1 MSTKY
6 EYYDN
11 THNQLEGI
19 YDEYWMAQTFTPEV
33 SHSLTKVKL
42 LLQRLG
48 SPGTVTI
55 YIKETVDGHP
65 TGGLL
70 ATGTTDGDTLPS
82 GSSEWREIILD
93 SPCNVNADTKYGI
106 VVKVLG
112 GSSGNQIYWVSQDGN
127 FGDPPTYTGGWAE
140 STSLGD
146 PAWYALTWMD
156 CLFEE
161 WGADSVTITGP
172 RLLKED
178 GDLLLKEDGD
188 AILLEFGQIDIDIDD
203 NVAVADNLAKS
214 ASLSKTDTVTISDSI
229 VKTLSL
235 IKIETLAITDSIV
248 KTFGLVKAETVNISD
263 SISKATSIV
272 KSDTMA
278 IADSIV
284 KAVSLI
290 KADTVT
296 IADTLTKAVGLVKAE
311 TVAIADSISKTINL
325 AKSESVAITD
335 AISKAI
341 SLIKADIMPITE
353 TMSAIIAGVGL
364 AIHLFDTVVITDSLE
379 GVLWTKTYLKQGI
392 ARMQIKGMNIAR
404 MSIKRMGIDRMPLFR
419 WIIRRWT
426 A

>member
-1 MSTKY
+1 MSTLY
-6 EYYDN
+6 EHYNINDDS
-11 THNQLEGI
+11 THAFYGSS
-19 YDEYWMAQTFTPEV
+19 WAGQTFTPSITHTV
-33 SHSLTKVKL
+33 TLIKL
-42 LLQRLG
+42 LLYRLG
-48 SPGTVTI
+48 NPGTITVSI
-55 YIKETVDGHP
+55 RETSGANP
-65 TGGLL
+65 TGEDLCV
-70 ATGTTDGDTLPS
+70 GTVNGNGITENAAGEWVSFSLGAGYELTASTKYAIVVRVIDGDASNALR
-82 GSSEWREIILD
+82 WRKD
-93 SPCNVNADTKYGI
+93 ATS
-106 VVKVLG
+106 
-112 GSSGNQIYWVSQDGN
+112 
-127 FGDPPTYTGGWAE
+127 PTYSGGTFVY
-140 STSLGD
+140 STTSGV
-146 PAWYALTWMD
+146 AWSNDARWDFM
-156 CLFEE
+156 FEE
-161 WGADSVTITGP
+161 WEVDSVTITGP

-214 ASLSKTDTVTISDSI
+214 TSLSKTDTVTISDSI

-235 IKIETLAITDSIV
+235 IKTEILAITDSIV

-284 KAVSLI
+284 KAFSLI

-311 TVAIADSISKTINL
+311 TVAIADSISKTISL

-341 SLIKADIMPITE
+341 SLVKADIMPITE